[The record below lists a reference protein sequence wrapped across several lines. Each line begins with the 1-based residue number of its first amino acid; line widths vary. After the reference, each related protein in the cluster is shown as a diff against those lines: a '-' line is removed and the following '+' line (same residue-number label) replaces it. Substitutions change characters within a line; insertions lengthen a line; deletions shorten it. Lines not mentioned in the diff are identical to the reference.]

1 MIGAIA
7 LMSLSAGVLAI
18 LDERL
23 RGIVLE
29 FKTKYLEEV

>member
-7 LMSLSAGVLAI
+7 ADIVAI